1 MKKIF
6 LLLFLFGVLQIAA
19 IAQPMS
25 APAINTI
32 RIINDTDVELC
43 WIMAP
48 SVNGNSF
55 VDYQIYYSDN
65 PAGPFILVQTILVQL
80 TTSTTITGLPVVNG
94 SRYFYAVS
102 RFNVNQVSVNSDTIA
117 SIHLNVALNLSNGH
131 MILNW
136 NTIHTPVVPG
146 TQGFATTE
154 PTFRVYRR
162 ILPNPLYL
170 QLPISPDTTAHIDST
185 IFQPTCNETVFYR
198 IELADIS
205 GNCLSVSNEREAVFK
220 NADPT
225 IPALN
230 EVTVTNVPPL
240 QDVTLTWEVCS
251 SPDVKGYKIYQLTQG
266 SPLEVADVPGRTSIT
281 TTLSAA
287 NIPLG
292 SYPNSKSETYRIAA
306 YDSCGNIGSPSAFH
320 HTIFAESE
328 LDPCNGIIEL
338 NWNTYSNWPQG
349 VASYEIVVSQNGSPF
364 ATLATLGPND
374 TTFQHFPLIQSTLYG
389 YKIIAKDVSGFFMS
403 ESNITS
409 QIADVPIRP
418 AFLYFKYATVVDNR
432 TVDVLFYHDTLAD
445 ISQYVLYRSDNLGDT
460 FDSIAVLPFQ
470 PSNSFISYT
479 DTTKCLTF
487 KKSYVYKAVAI
498 DSCGQPVYNSNNV
511 AKTVFLRI
519 ASELD
524 MENTITWSD
533 YENWNGE
540 VRSYKVFRGFQGV
553 FSDLPAATIPFGQ
566 NSYTDDISNRISK
579 DGEYCYYVQ
588 AYQGLDTLNFFAD
601 SSRSNKVCVKQLKTF
616 YMPNAFQPD
625 GINKLFKPA
634 STFLNANN
642 YLFQIYNKWGERVF
656 ETIEPTTGWDGTIN
670 GREARMDVYVYR
682 ITYQNENFETQ
693 ELRGTVTLVR

>member
-6 LLLFLFGVLQIAA
+6 LLLFLFGMLQITA

-25 APAINTI
+25 PPAINTI

-43 WIMAP
+43 WIAAP
-48 SVNGNSF
+48 SLNGNSF
-55 VDYQIYYSDN
+55 DSYEIFYSDN
-65 PAGPFILVQTILVQL
+65 PAGPFTSVQIINVYA
-80 TTSTTITGLPVVNG
+80 TTSTTITPLPVVNG
-94 SRYFYAVS
+94 SRYFYAVTH
-102 RFNVNQVSVNSDTIA
+102 FNTNQVSVSSDTVA
-117 SIHLNVALNLSNGH
+117 SIFLNVNLELNTGH
-131 MILNW
+131 MLLNW
-136 NTIHTPVVPG
+136 NSFQTG
-146 TQGFATTE
+146 QTE
-154 PTFRVYRR
+154 STYRVYRR
-162 ILPNPLYL
+162 VLPNPLYA
-170 QLPISPDTTAHIDST
+170 QLPVSPTTTTHIDST
-185 IFQPTCNETVFYR
+185 IYHDYACDTTVFYR
-198 IELADIS
+198 IEIGDFS
-205 GNCLSVSNEREAVFK
+205 GNCLSVSNESEAVFE
-220 NADPT
+220 NARPT
-225 IPALN
+225 IPTLN
-230 EVTVTNVPPL
+230 EVTVTNIPPL

-251 SPDVKGYKIYQLTQG
+251 SPDVKGYKIYILTTQG
-266 SPLEVADVPGRTSIT
+266 SSLEIGDVPGRLT
-281 TTLSAA
+281 TTTTVTAA
-287 NIPLG
+287 NPILG
-292 SYPNSKSETYRIAA
+292 SYPNSKSEAYRVAA
-306 YDSCGNIGSPSAFH
+306 YDSCGQIGFPSLFH

-328 LDPCNGIIEL
+328 LDACNGIINL
-338 NWNTYSNWPQG
+338 KWNTYANWPAG
-349 VASYEIVVSQNGSPF
+349 VASYKIEVSQSGSPF
-364 ATLATLGPND
+364 QPLATLGPND
-374 TTFQHFPLIQSTLYG
+374 TTFQHFPLIQSTLYA
-389 YKIIAKDVSGFFMS
+389 YRIIAEDVTGFFTS
-403 ESNITS
+403 TSNITS
-409 QIADVPIRP
+409 QIADVPVRP

-445 ISQYVLYRSDNLGDT
+445 ISEYVLYRSDNLGDT

-533 YENWNGE
+533 YENWTGE

-553 FSDLPAATIPFGQ
+553 FSDLPAATIPFGE

-625 GINKLFKPA
+625 GVNKLFKPA

-693 ELRGTVTLVR
+693 ELRGTVALIR

>member
-6 LLLFLFGVLQIAA
+6 LLLFLFGMLQFAA

-32 RIINDTDVELC
+32 RILNDTDVELC
-43 WIMAP
+43 WISAP
-48 SVNGNSF
+48 SLNGNNF
-55 VDYQIYYSDN
+55 VDYQIFYSDN
-65 PAGPFILVQTILVQL
+65 PAGPFNLVQTISAYA
-80 TTSTTITGLPVVNG
+80 TTSTTISPLPVVNG
-94 SRYFYAVS
+94 SRYFYAVTH
-102 RFNVNQVSVNSDTIA
+102 FNTNQVSVSSDTVA
-117 SIHLNVALNLSNGH
+117 SIFLNVNLELATGH

-136 NTIHTPVVPG
+136 NSFQTGQTLSTYRI
-146 TQGFATTE
+146 
-154 PTFRVYRR
+154 YRR
-162 ILPNPLYL
+162 VLPAPGYS
-170 QLPISPDTTAHIDST
+170 QLPVSPTTTTHIDST
-185 IFQPTCNETVFYR
+185 IFHNYACDTTVFYR
-198 IELADIS
+198 IEIGDFS
-205 GNCLSVSNEREAVFK
+205 GNCLSVSNERDAVFE
-220 NADPT
+220 NARPKIPT
-225 IPALN
+225 LN
-230 EVTVTNVPPL
+230 EVTVTNIPPL
-240 QDVTLTWEVCS
+240 QDVTLTWEVSS

-266 SPLEVADVPGRTSIT
+266 SSLEVGDVPGRLTTT

-292 SYPNSKSETYRIAA
+292 SYPNSKSESYRVAA
-306 YDSCGNIGSPSAFH
+306 YDSCGQIGDPSLFH

-328 LDPCNGIIEL
+328 LDACNGIINL

-349 VASYEIVVSQNGSPF
+349 VATYRIEVSQSGSPF
-364 ATLATLGPND
+364 SPLATLGPND
-374 TTFQHFPLIQSTLYG
+374 TTFQHFPLIQSTLYA
-389 YKIIAKDVSGFFMS
+389 YKIIAEDVTGFFTS

-409 QIADVPIRP
+409 QIADVPVRP

-445 ISQYVLYRSDNLGDT
+445 ISEYVLYRSDNLGDT

-470 PSNSFISYT
+470 PSNAFISYT

-519 ASELD
+519 SSELD
-524 MENTITWSD
+524 LENTITWSD
-533 YENWNGE
+533 YENWTGE

-553 FSDLPAATIPFGQ
+553 FSDLPAATIPFGE

>member
-6 LLLFLFGVLQIAA
+6 LLLFLFGMLQITA

-25 APAINTI
+25 PPAINTI

-43 WIMAP
+43 WIAAP
-48 SVNGNSF
+48 SLNGNSF
-55 VDYQIYYSDN
+55 VDYEIFYSDN
-65 PAGPFILVQTILVQL
+65 PAGPFNSVQVINVYA

-94 SRYFYAVS
+94 SRYFYAVTH
-102 RFNVNQVSVNSDTIA
+102 FNTNQVSVSTDTIA
-117 SIHLNVALNLSNGH
+117 SIFLNVNLEIATGH
-131 MILNW
+131 MLLNW
-136 NTIHTPVVPG
+136 NTFQTG
-146 TQGFATTE
+146 QTE
-154 PTFRVYRR
+154 STYRVYRR
-162 ILPNPLYL
+162 VLPNPLYA
-170 QLPISPDTTAHIDST
+170 QLPVSPTTTTHIDST
-185 IFQPTCNETVFYR
+185 IYFDYACNETVFYR
-198 IELADIS
+198 IEVGDNS
-205 GNCLSVSNEREAVFK
+205 GNCLSVSNERESIFQ
-220 NADPT
+220 NAFPT
-225 IPALN
+225 VPVLN
-230 EVTVTNVPPL
+230 EVTVTNIPPL

-266 SPLEVADVPGRTSIT
+266 SPLEVGDVPGRLITT

-292 SYPNSKSETYRIAA
+292 SYPNSFSESYRVAA
-306 YDSCGNIGSPSAFH
+306 YDSCGQIGDPSLFH

-328 LDPCNGIIEL
+328 LDACNGIIKL
-338 NWNTYSNWPQG
+338 NWNAYANWPQG
-349 VASYEIVVSQNGSPF
+349 VGSYKIEVSPNGAPF
-364 ATLATLGPND
+364 QTLATLGPND
-374 TTFQHFPLIQSTLYG
+374 TTFQHFPLIQSTLYA
-389 YKIIAKDVSGFFMS
+389 YRIIAEDVTGFFTS
-403 ESNITS
+403 TSNITS
-409 QIADVPIRP
+409 QIADVPVRP

-445 ISQYVLYRSDNLGDT
+445 ISEYVLYRSDNLGDT

-533 YENWNGE
+533 YENWTGE

-553 FSDLPAATIPFGQ
+553 FSDLPAATIPFGE

-625 GINKLFKPA
+625 GINKVFKPA

-693 ELRGTVTLVR
+693 ELRGTVALIR